1 MINVI
6 QLFNDQRHPVIW

>member
-6 QLFNDQRHPVIW
+6 QLFEPI